1 MCLQHNNT
9 NLTQNNQSNQDG
21 LGNLLNKMAAW
32 ILFLCVAVSAISIAF
47 FSFGRAIL
55 DDDSEVKISYV
66 FQTDTIGVVSSQS
79 RALADSVL
87 NEMSKHEQRI
97 ADKYEYIIEQRSNM
111 EDYLTWG
118 GILLTV
124 VISVFGFFGYKSLHD
139 IQERIVKLVE
149 PSAQKAAE
157 DKAEAVCGSKYVA
170 YETQTEAKINAWKT
184 NAKSEM
190 SSFQSST
197 LTTMKEELTQSVGKK
212 IARQKQVLD
221 EQIRSKVVEMYDQ
234 RFADKVQ
241 DIENNAEV
249 INNIQ
254 KEITSLKNRIDELEG
269 KLPTSS
275 THKPDYA
282 DKKKPRLSLRTID
295 PDPMNPKKS

>member
-157 DKAEAVCGSKYVA
+157 DKAEAICKNKYEA
-170 YETQTEAKINAWKT
+170 FETTATSRIEAKQTEVSASLNSYKEST
-184 NAKSEM
+184 KSE
-190 SSFQSST
+190 
-197 LTTMKEELTQSVGKK
+197 L
-212 IARQKQVLD
+212 QKQVEESLSHRMSRQRQDLYSVARKVVDEVYTAKFEQKAQDVETNAYLIESMQQEITQLKSRLD
-221 EQIRSKVVEMYDQ
+221 ELQDKQESLTNKPILVASKKQ
-234 RFADKVQ
+234 R
-241 DIENNAEV
+241 
-249 INNIQ
+249 
-254 KEITSLKNRIDELEG
+254 KNSKRV
-269 KLPTSS
+269 
-275 THKPDYA
+275 
-282 DKKKPRLSLRTID
+282 D

>member
-1 MCLQHNNT
+1 MCFPRSFT
-9 NLTQNNQSNQDG
+9 RSAQNNQQNQDA

-32 ILFLCVAVSAISIAF
+32 ILFICVAVSASSVAF

-55 DDDSEVKISYV
+55 NEEKDVAISYV
-66 FQTDTIGVVSSQS
+66 FQIDTLGAVSPQS

-124 VISVFGFFGYKSLHD
+124 VVSVFGFFGYKSLHD

-157 DKAEAVCGSKYVA
+157 DKADSVCKNSYEA
-170 YETQTEAKINAWKT
+170 YETTANAKIEAWKT
-184 NAKSEM
+184 SADAEIKNYKSA
-190 SSFQSST
+190 T
-197 LTTMKEELTQSVGKK
+197 LTALQHDLKEAVDKK
-212 IARQKQVLD
+212 SAKQMHNFD
-221 EQIRSKVVEMYDQ
+221 EQIKSKVQEVYNQ
-234 RFADKVQ
+234 QFAEKVQ
-241 DIENNAEV
+241 DIENNAAT
-249 INNIQ
+249 IDGLQ
-254 KEITSLKNRIDELEG
+254 QEITDLKSRIDEMSV
-269 KLPTSS
+269 P
-275 THKPDYA
+275 
-282 DKKKPRLSLRTID
+282 LSAKHEKVAPSKRARRSLQSID

>member
-1 MCLQHNNT
+1 MCLQQNNT
-9 NLTQNNQSNQDG
+9 NLAQKNQSNQDG

-32 ILFLCVAVSAISIAF
+32 ILFLCVAVSTISIAF

-184 NAKSEM
+184 KAESEM
-190 SSFQSST
+190 NSFLSAK
-197 LTTMKEELTQSVGKK
+197 LTTSTTELTQNVGKK
-212 IARQKQVLD
+212 VAKQKQYID

-241 DIENNAEV
+241 DIKNNTEV
-249 INNIQ
+249 INNLQ
-254 KEITSLKNRIDELEG
+254 KEVTTLMSRIDELEG
-269 KLPTSS
+269 KRPSS
-275 THKPDYA
+275 SIRKSVSA
-282 DKKKPRLSLRTID
+282 DPKKPRLSLRTID